1 MSGSVSRR
9 ERPPWRPE
17 RGQRVRFTGTRL
29 SVSEWTGFTLAMATI
44 AFCVALLIVAV
55 VVF

>member
-1 MSGSVSRR
+1 MSGSVSRK

-17 RGQRVRFTGTRL
+17 RGQYVRVWGTGLAVPEWAAFTI
-29 SVSEWTGFTLAMATI
+29 AMAV
-44 AFCVALLIVAV
+44 CVALLLVAV